1 MIAFVWAQGCLPDRS
16 NDSEKTA
23 ANVATGHGLPEQTL
37 YLNPQMVT
45 RLYYGGFASL
55 LLIKPAA
62 TGARYSKH

>member
-1 MIAFVWAQGCLPDRS
+1 M
-16 NDSEKTA
+16 TA
-23 ANVATGHGLPEQTL
+23 ANVTTVQGLPEQTL